1 MGRKSKK
8 YLSCFLSALMLFMAC
23 LGTSALTGVSAADE
37 NSGADAS
44 DKATVWVV
52 GDSTVSGFEDKYYY
66 PRYGWGTQL
75 DNYLDD
81 TLQVNNLAL
90 SGRSSKSF
98 TTEDNYQT
106 LLTGMKSGDYL
117 LIGFGHNDEK
127 AEKDRYTNPNGD
139 YKAAGSFANSLYENY
154 IKPAQA
160 AGTTVIICTPIV
172 RRTASDGGWKNSELH
187 ITETSGEYEGGDYA
201 QAIRKLGTDLN
212 IPVVD
217 MTAMTKELYDTLG
230 AGETLYLHAWTS
242 SKEGSVDNT
251 HTNIWGGK
259 YNAYLITQ
267 KIKELKVAGIA
278 DHIITAEAPTKSEAL
293 VSNPDYVEHD
303 YTPVTGE
310 STLYSKAGIWSAT
323 AFGDLGGNPTTDKHI
338 FGGQDE
344 NGNIHMAV
352 TGNKGKIANTTDGII
367 MYYYKVPAG
376 RDFTLTANVTVNSYD
391 INNQVSF
398 GLMARDDMYLDYYTK
413 DTLGDYVTAGPLKLA
428 TAGGVWNCFARKGGV
443 LTQGGTCVNEI
454 KAGDTYALKIQSNS
468 DGYAC
473 TFGKEE
479 TITGGF
485 DFKLT
490 SIDSEYVYVG
500 MYVARNADVTFS
512 DVNLVIAEDEDNGST
527 GDGDE
532 NTEDGGNTGNGSTN
546 GGEDGGNT
554 GNGTTDGGG
563 NTGDG
568 TTNGGNNGNQGAAT
582 GDAVNAAPIAVMMML
597 SAMVMAVV
605 CFYERK
611 RRSFIGR

>member
-1 MGRKSKK
+1 MGRKGKK
-8 YLSCFLSALMLFMAC
+8 YLGCFLSALMLFMAC
-23 LGTSALTGVSAADE
+23 LGTNALTGVSAADE
-37 NSGADAS
+37 NSGAD
-44 DKATVWVV
+44 KATVWVV
-52 GDSTVSGFEDKYYY
+52 GDSTVSSFTDSYYY

-75 DNYLDD
+75 YNYFDE

-106 LLTGMKSGDYL
+106 LLSGMKSGDYL

-127 AEKDRYTNPNGD
+127 AETERYTNPNGD
-139 YKAAGSFANSLYENY
+139 YTTAGSFANSLYENY

-160 AGTTVIICTPIV
+160 AGTTVILCTPIV
-172 RRTASDGGWKNSELH
+172 RRTKDGVWSNNDLH
-187 ITETSGEYEGGDYA
+187 IVATSGEYEGGDYA
-201 QAIRKLGTDLN
+201 EAIRKLGNDLN

-230 AGETLYLHAWTS
+230 ASETLYLHAWTS

-267 KIKELKVAGIA
+267 KIKELNVAGIA
-278 DHIITAEAPTKSEAL
+278 EHIITAEAPTKSETL
-293 VSNPDYVEHD
+293 VSNPNYVEPN

-310 STLYSKAGIWSAT
+310 STLYSKAGIWSPS

-352 TGNKGKIANTTDGII
+352 TGNKGKIAATTDGII
-367 MYYYKVPAG
+367 MYYYKVPA
-376 RDFTLTANVTVNSYD
+376 DSNFTLTANVTVNSYD
-391 INNQVSF
+391 VNDQVSF
-398 GLMARDDMYLDYYTK
+398 GLMARDDMYLDYNTK
-413 DTLGDYVTAGPLKLA
+413 DTLGDYVAAGPLKLK
-428 TAGGVWNCFARKGGV
+428 TGVWNCFARKGGV
-443 LTQGGTCVNEI
+443 LTQGGTCTNEI
-454 KAGDTYALKIQSNS
+454 KAGETYALKIQSNS

-473 TFGKEE
+473 TFGDEE

-500 MYVARNADVTFS
+500 MYVVRNADVTFS
-512 DVNLVIAEDEDNGST
+512 DVNLVIEQDEDTNDPDGGKDDGNT
-527 GDGDE
+527 DNDGGDDVKP
-532 NTEDGGNTGNGSTN
+532 DGGNT
-546 GGEDGGNT
+546 DGDNT
-554 GNGTTDGGG
+554 SGDNTTGGTTDV
-563 NTGDG
+563 D
-568 TTNGGNNGNQGAAT
+568 NNGNQGAAT
-582 GDAVNAAPIAVMMML
+582 GDATNMAPIAVMMML

-605 CFYERK
+605 CFYGKK
-611 RRSFIGR
+611 RRSFIER

>member
-1 MGRKSKK
+1 MGKTSKK
-8 YLSCFLSALMLFMAC
+8 YLSCFLSLLLLFMAC
-23 LGTSALTGVSAADE
+23 LGTNALTGVYAADE
-37 NSGADAS
+37 NGAADTTG
-44 DKATVWVV
+44 KATVWVV
-52 GDSTVSGFEDKYYY
+52 GDSTVSSFTDSYYY

-75 DNYLDD
+75 YNYFDD

-90 SGRSSKSF
+90 SGRSSKSY
-98 TTEDNYQT
+98 TADAEYQT
-106 LLTGMKSGDYL
+106 LLSGMKNGDYL

-127 AEKDRYTNPNGD
+127 AEAERYTNPNGD
-139 YKAAGSFANSLYENY
+139 YKTAGSFANSLYENY

-160 AGTTVIICTPIV
+160 AGTTVILCTPIV
-172 RRTASDGGWKNSELH
+172 RRTAADGAWSNNNLH
-187 ITETSGEYEGGDYA
+187 IVSGSGEYQGGDYA
-201 QAIRKLGTDLN
+201 QAIRSLGNDLN

-230 AGETLYLHAWTS
+230 ASETLYLHAWTS
-242 SKEGSVDNT
+242 SKDGSVDNT

-267 KIKELKVAGIA
+267 KIKELDVAGIA
-278 DHIITAEAPTKSEAL
+278 EHIITAEAPAKSDTL
-293 VSNPDYVEHD
+293 VSNPDYVEVD

-310 STLYSKAGIWSAT
+310 SEKYIKAGIWSPT

-352 TGNKGKIANTTDGII
+352 TGNKGKIASTADGII
-367 MYYYKVPAG
+367 MYYYKVPADS
-376 RDFTLTANVTVNSYD
+376 DFTLTANVTVNSFD
-391 INNQVSF
+391 VNNQVSF

-413 DTLGDYVTAGPLKLA
+413 ETLGDYVAAGPLMLKN
-428 TAGGVWNCFARKGGV
+428 TGSVWNCFARKSGV
-443 LTQGGTCVNEI
+443 LTKGGTCANEI
-454 KAGDTYALKIQSNS
+454 KAGETYALKIQSNS

-473 TFGKEE
+473 TFGNEE

-512 DVNLVIAEDEDNGST
+512 DVNLEIAENEDT
-527 GDGDE
+527 GNPDDG
-532 NTEDGGNTGNGSTN
+532 NTDGGKEDVNPDDGN
-546 GGEDGGNT
+546 
-554 GNGTTDGGG
+554 TTDGE
-563 NTGDG
+563 
-568 TTNGGNNGNQGAAT
+568 NNGNQGAAT
-582 GDAVNAAPIAVMMML
+582 GDATNAAPIAVIMML

-605 CFYERK
+605 CFSGKK
-611 RRSFIGR
+611 RRYFSER